1 MIRSL
6 PKTEKTFL
14 INLQKQGKFPNI
26 LIKADFKKLIMPMI
40 NNPIA
45 QLVLYPFYY
54 FLLSNFFISKNFCKI
69 NNYVMI

>member
-6 PKTEKTFL
+6 PKSQKTFL

-40 NNPIA
+40 INPIA
-45 QLVLYPFYY
+45 QLVLYPFY
-54 FLLSNFFISKNFCKI
+54 LSNFFISKNFCKI
-69 NNYVMI
+69 NNYVIFN

>member
-14 INLQKQGKFPNI
+14 IYLQKQGKFPNN
-26 LIKADFKKLIMPMI
+26 LIKADFKQLIMPMI

-54 FLLSNFFISKNFCKI
+54 FLLVIFLFQKTSVKLITT
-69 NNYVMI
+69 